1 MTNKELIIGSHVA
14 FSSKEQ
20 LLGSVKEALSYNANT
35 FMFYTGAPQNTKR
48 LPINDELTYEAYKL
62 MKENNID
69 LSKVIIHAPY
79 IVNLGNLENFDFSVS
94 FLKGEVERAS
104 MLGIKYMVLHP
115 GASVSYSKEE
125 SINSII
131 KGLNLILYNDKDVVI
146 LLETMAGK
154 GTEIGSNISEL
165 KEIISNVKYKEK
177 IGICLDTCHLFDSG
191 VDLTK
196 FDNYLDLFD
205 KEIGLSYIHCIHIN
219 DSKNEFSSHKD
230 RHENIGLGHIGF
242 STLINVIYN
251 DRLKDIPRILET
263 PYITMNDTSKEKVY
277 PPYKEEI
284 AMIRN
289 KEFNTNLL
297 EDIRASNSH

>member
-131 KGLNLILYNDKDVVI
+131 KGLNLILDNDKDVVI

-165 KEIISNVKYKEK
+165 KEIISNAK
-177 IGICLDTCHLFDSG
+177 IKKNTTALKLF
-191 VDLTK
+191 
-196 FDNYLDLFD
+196 
-205 KEIGLSYIHCIHIN
+205 
-219 DSKNEFSSHKD
+219 
-230 RHENIGLGHIGF
+230 
-242 STLINVIYN
+242 
-251 DRLKDIPRILET
+251 
-263 PYITMNDTSKEKVY
+263 
-277 PPYKEEI
+277 
-284 AMIRN
+284 
-289 KEFNTNLL
+289 
-297 EDIRASNSH
+297 